1 MMTAYDSGPSG
12 RTLAARLSHV
22 VPPAE
27 IELGLP
33 LIERILD
40 LKASRGAVVLAHN
53 YQVPLITAAVADYTG
68 DSLAMAQFA
77 VNCEADT
84 IVVCGVRFMAE
95 TVKLLC
101 PDKRVLLPAQ
111 EAGCSLAD
119 SITPEDVRRVRE
131 RCPEVPVIAYV
142 NTSAAVKAE
151 VDICCTSSN
160 AVRIAESLGSERVI
174 VLPDRHLAEFVA
186 RATELEV
193 IAWHGECEV
202 HTRFSP
208 ADIRGFRVSAGAT
221 VLAHPECPAAVQA
234 EADFVGSTAAMADY
248 LVRRRPQR
256 ALLLTECA
264 MADNVAVQC
273 PDITFLRPCNLCR
286 HMKATT
292 LERVAAA
299 LETLGEQI
307 RIDPAIAERA
317 RAPIVR
323 MLSAG

>member
-1 MMTAYDSGPSG
+1 MLAHDSPVGSA
-12 RTLAARLSHV
+12 LEARLAHV

-27 IELGLP
+27 IALNLP
-33 LIERILD
+33 LIEQILE
-40 LKASRGAVVLAHN
+40 LKARHGAAVLAHN
-53 YQVPLITAAVADYTG
+53 YQVPLITSAVADYTG

-77 VNCEADT
+77 VRCEAET

-101 PDKRVLLPAQ
+101 PDKRVLLPAE

-119 SITPEDVRRVRE
+119 SITAEDVRRVRE
-131 RCPEVPVIAYV
+131 RCPGVPVIAYV

-151 VDICCTSSN
+151 VDICCTSAN
-160 AVRIAESLGSERVI
+160 AVRVAESLGSERVI

-186 RATELEV
+186 RGTDLEV
-193 IAWHGECEV
+193 IAWNGECEV

-208 ADIRGFRVSAGAT
+208 EDIRGYRVSTGAT
-221 VLAHPECPAAVQA
+221 VLAHPECPAPVQA

-248 LVRRRPQR
+248 LLRRRPER

-264 MADNVAVQC
+264 MADNVSVQC
-273 PDITFLRPCNLCR
+273 PDITFLRPCNLCP

-292 LERVAAA
+292 LERVAEA
-299 LETLGEQI
+299 LESGREPI
-307 RIDPAIAERA
+307 HIDPALAGRA
-317 RAPIVR
+317 RAPIER
-323 MLSAG
+323 MLALG